1 MKYMIDNQNITIELD
16 SKFYDI
22 DDIKSTYNLIKDEC
36 TLTIGGG
43 GNLFLK

>member
-22 DDIKSTYNLIKDEC
+22 DDIKSTCNLIKDEC
-36 TLTIGGG
+36 TLTIRGGG
-43 GNLFLK
+43 ISS